1 MYILVNRNEN
11 EYNYSKEYINVL
23 CVKEIIIRPLNL
35 FHCSRYERKFE
46 QENKLSVN
54 DNRPCFQVSLCVI
67 LLLSRELRMRRKWFD
82 FRYHSRWK
90 NNLSQPLTYP
100 MTVVKINRVI
110 AIAYIYFSYASF
122 DMSSLYASFV
132 GCILNVQNAYDK
144 RENVCA
150 INLVPLKKLGSV
162 M

>member
-1 MYILVNRNEN
+1 
-11 EYNYSKEYINVL
+11 
-23 CVKEIIIRPLNL
+23 
-35 FHCSRYERKFE
+35 
-46 QENKLSVN
+46 
-54 DNRPCFQVSLCVI
+54 
-67 LLLSRELRMRRKWFD
+67 
-82 FRYHSRWK
+82 
-90 NNLSQPLTYP
+90 

-150 INLVPLKKLGSV
+150 INLVPLKKLDFV
-162 M
+162 LQLFQTTKNAITNFPWLQYHFINKKDY

>member
-1 MYILVNRNEN
+1 
-11 EYNYSKEYINVL
+11 
-23 CVKEIIIRPLNL
+23 
-35 FHCSRYERKFE
+35 
-46 QENKLSVN
+46 
-54 DNRPCFQVSLCVI
+54 
-67 LLLSRELRMRRKWFD
+67 
-82 FRYHSRWK
+82 
-90 NNLSQPLTYP
+90 

-150 INLVPLKKLGSV
+150 INLVPLKKLDFVLQLFSNYKECHYQLSLVTISFHKQKGLLENKKLLQRV
-162 M
+162 

>member
-1 MYILVNRNEN
+1 
-11 EYNYSKEYINVL
+11 
-23 CVKEIIIRPLNL
+23 
-35 FHCSRYERKFE
+35 
-46 QENKLSVN
+46 
-54 DNRPCFQVSLCVI
+54 
-67 LLLSRELRMRRKWFD
+67 MRRKWFD

-150 INLVPLKKLGSV
+150 INLVPLKKLDFVLQLFSNYKECHYQLSLVTISFHKQKGLLENKKVATTSIKILRACSYLV
-162 M
+162 NEFDGNLHWHPLWYINDYILSLIV